1 MYRIERDDELIA
13 RLIPLEAQFW
23 HYVETDTPPPGDGS
37 ESADR
42 ALRCLYPRDSGGTV
56 DFSDDRQLSAT
67 FADMVAVRE
76 QIEALEV
83 AAAKLK
89 QTIQYAMGDASRAL
103 FDTGEVTFRRSKD
116 GTSTD
121 LDRLL
126 TDHPELAQQYAI
138 PKAGSRRFLIYP

>member
-1 MYRIERDDELIA
+1 MAVYRIERDDELIA

-67 FADMVAVRE
+67 FCRHGGRARTDRNTGSRGSQAQNKHPVTPC
-76 QIEALEV
+76 
-83 AAAKLK
+83 AKPH
-89 QTIQYAMGDASRAL
+89 GRCSE
-103 FDTGEVTFRRSKD
+103 TGE
-116 GTSTD
+116 
-121 LDRLL
+121 
-126 TDHPELAQQYAI
+126 I
-138 PKAGSRRFLIYP
+138 PLPPAPRTEPPPT